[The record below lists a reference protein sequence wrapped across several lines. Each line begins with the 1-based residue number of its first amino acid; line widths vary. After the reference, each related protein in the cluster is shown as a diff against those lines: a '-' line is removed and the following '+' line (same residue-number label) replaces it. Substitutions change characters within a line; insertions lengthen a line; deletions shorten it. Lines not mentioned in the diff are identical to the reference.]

1 MDVSCSEISGE
12 INFVLFVETYG
23 QRFLYLGSVINTI
36 SKVVE
41 QIFIEKVPKCTRSL
55 IPIFRDFAQCF

>member
-23 QRFLYLGSVINTI
+23 QRFLYLGSVLNTI
-36 SKVVE
+36 LKSYNRYLL
-41 QIFIEKVPKCTRSL
+41 EKYQNAPVAQLDRVPDYESGG
-55 IPIFRDFAQCF
+55 